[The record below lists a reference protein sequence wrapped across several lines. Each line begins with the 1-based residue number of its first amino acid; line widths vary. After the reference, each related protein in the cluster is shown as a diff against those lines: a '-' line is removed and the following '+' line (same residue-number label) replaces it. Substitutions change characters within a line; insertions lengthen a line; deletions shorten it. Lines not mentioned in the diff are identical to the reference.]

1 MIEFLNANEGVI
13 AMIGVIVSVV
23 IAIIGF
29 CINKNIAKISQNQ
42 NVKNNS
48 KGLQG
53 GGDVVDKS
61 INFNK

>member
-1 MIEFLNANEGVI
+1 MIEFLNANEGVV
-13 AMIGVIVSVV
+13 AMIGVVIGAI

-29 CINKNIAKISQNQ
+29 CINKNITKISQNQ
-42 NVKNNS
+42 NMKNNS

-61 INFNK
+61 INLGK